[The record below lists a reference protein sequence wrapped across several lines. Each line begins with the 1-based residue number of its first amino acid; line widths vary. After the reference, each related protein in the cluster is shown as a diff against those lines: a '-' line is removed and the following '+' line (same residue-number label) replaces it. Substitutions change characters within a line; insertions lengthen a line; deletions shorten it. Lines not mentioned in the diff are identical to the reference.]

1 MSLVPGSLVL
11 EINCIYIFFLIF
23 QLYVSTV
30 WAKPNK
36 LNSPQFEEEKND
48 DEDMKSEKGIDI
60 NQCLKLFTE
69 EEMLGKF
76 YFQANL

>member
-1 MSLVPGSLVL
+1 MSSLPFGG
-11 EINCIYIFFLIF
+11 IYIYFLIF

-76 YFQANL
+76 YIQANLFKI